1 MYKFQWERKLAK
13 NKNGDPPNDEHL
25 PLIEKIYRLPRTQ
38 IFNPHQNVN
47 EIYPLPLPLLKKRL
61 KSSDPRPQNSFVIL
75 TTVVKKVAKSRGVDL
90 EDEISAIRICQLIRW
105 GASNDEWKIF
115 LNLQKEFRKIH
126 QRFYPSY
133 DYTNE
138 FNKINSFDYCKK
150 GNVPKVTFGGQAHN
164 PIPDTSLIGDDNK
177 SKIYSFDYCEKVP
190 KVMFGEQEY
199 NPISD
204 TSSCIEFTK
213 ANIFISDDENILG
226 DTDIAISE
234 FISVH
239 AKIYQGT
246 TATSQIE
253 IDEVLN
259 SQPVYAIGPDFKQ
272 SHTVPCIA
280 CWSTKDLDRSIM
292 DQISVLF
299 GNEFEVLNHVVEHVE
314 EDMSGS
320 ISDLLSESYYIGNP
334 FNETPYS
341 SLDAINAY
349 ENESLLNEFSILSQS
364 QNDLLNGNC
373 SDNEANKNGSGEEND
388 TSEGNRNVRVN
399 LNGNRVKYYGNGGNN
414 ENYGNGK
421 NGDNGWQGNGGMDND
436 GGYDDVSN
444 GSDNGIPSIQIGSV
458 AYAKIGDKFQSFT
471 ILGAN
476 MITNTRVSRDIL
488 EFKIDLF
495 HCGVGQMLNEI
506 CQSLHNFVG
515 YYLDSV
521 VIEVSP
527 IPFKEDVFGI
537 ITEAKVYNPQ
547 NNQKNVEILSGCEK
561 NAGINM
567 TLGTQNTGIA
577 ANYNVTNSHSTRAET
592 DKWSMKIATC
602 PTKGVKWSYNYSI
615 NDFDKPF
622 FCREWSNKHTHS
634 GYWYTT
640 NKMKGF
646 RVNIMQILCI
656 KFKPP
661 RFHFGRKP
669 EILKQCPKLTHLLE
683 ISFNN
688 INNFNENFTKL
699 TEMLYTD
706 HDDIFINLEKNKSY
720 PKKIINKEV
729 SLQQDDLM
737 FFGLRNFARGFLTRA
752 SSPIKTRALSSI
764 KAQALIPF
772 VVEQTSRG
780 ERSYDIFSRLLKER
794 IVCLNGHVDDSVA
807 AVIVAQLLFL
817 EAENPEKPISL
828 YINSPGGTYIQS
840 PVSTLCNG
848 QACSMGSLLLAAGEP
863 GKRYTLPNSTIMIHQ
878 PIGGATGQATDIAI
892 HAKEI
897 LRVRERL
904 NKIYKK
910 HCNKQIAVER
920 DYYMT
925 AEEALKFGLV
935 DRVLEK
941 REVTPSEQ
949 LK

>member
-1 MYKFQWERKLAK
+1 MYRAHWERKLAK
-13 NKNGDPPNDEHL
+13 NKNGDPPNDDEHL

-38 IFNPHQNVN
+38 IFNPHQNASQ
-47 EIYPLPLPLLKKRL
+47 IYPHPLPKKR
-61 KSSDPRPQNSFVIL
+61 STSGDPRPFNSFMIL
-75 TTVVKKVAKSRGVDL
+75 TLVVRNVAESLGVDL
-90 EDEISAIRICQLIRW
+90 EDGRTAIRICQLIRW
-105 GASNDEWKIF
+105 GASKDEWKIF

-126 QRFYPSY
+126 QRLYPSY
-133 DYTNE
+133 DYCKKSPVSNNDYRKKSPVSNNE
-138 FNKINSFDYCKK
+138 FIKINSFDYCKK

-190 KVMFGEQEY
+190 KVML
-199 NPISD
+199 ISD
-204 TSSCIEFTK
+204 TSSCVEFTK
-213 ANIFISDDENILG
+213 ANIFISDDENIWS

-246 TATSQIE
+246 TATSQVEIDKLFSLLNEKKIE
-253 IDEVLN
+253 IDEILN

-272 SHTVPCIA
+272 SHTVPCIS
-280 CWSTKDLDRSIM
+280 CWSTKDLDISIM

-299 GNEFEVLNHVVEHVE
+299 GNEFEVLNHVMEHVE
-314 EDMSGS
+314 EDMNDS
-320 ISDLLSESYYIGNP
+320 ISDLLTKSYYIGNP
-334 FNETPYS
+334 FNETPFS
-341 SLDAINAY
+341 SLDEINAY
-349 ENESLLNEFSILSQS
+349 ENESLLNEFNILSQS

-399 LNGNRVKYYGNGGNN
+399 LNGNRVKYDGNGGNN

-436 GGYDDVSN
+436 GGYDDGSN

-471 ILGAN
+471 INTILGAN
-476 MITNTRVSRDIL
+476 INTNTRVSRDIL

-537 ITEAKVYNPQ
+537 ITEAKAYSPQ
-547 NNQKNVEILSGCEK
+547 NNQKNVEILLGCEK

-602 PTKGVKWSYNYSI
+602 PTKGVKWSYHYSI

-622 FCREWSNKHTHS
+622 FCREWSNKHTHL

-646 RVNIMQILCI
+646 RVNIMQILCS

-661 RFHFGRKP
+661 RFHLGRKP
-669 EILKQCPKLTHLLE
+669 EILKQCPKITHLLE

-688 INNFNENFTKL
+688 INDFNENFTKL
-699 TEMLYTD
+699 TETLYTD
-706 HDDIFINLEKNKSY
+706 HDDIVINLEKNKSY

-737 FFGLRNFARGFLTRA
+737 VIERTF
-752 SSPIKTRALSSI
+752 
-764 KAQALIPF
+764 
-772 VVEQTSRG
+772 QTSM
-780 ERSYDIFSRLLKER
+780 DI
-794 IVCLNGHVDDSVA
+794 D
-807 AVIVAQLLFL
+807 
-817 EAENPEKPISL
+817 
-828 YINSPGGTYIQS
+828 
-840 PVSTLCNG
+840 
-848 QACSMGSLLLAAGEP
+848 
-863 GKRYTLPNSTIMIHQ
+863 
-878 PIGGATGQATDIAI
+878 
-892 HAKEI
+892 
-897 LRVRERL
+897 
-904 NKIYKK
+904 
-910 HCNKQIAVER
+910 
-920 DYYMT
+920 
-925 AEEALKFGLV
+925 
-935 DRVLEK
+935 
-941 REVTPSEQ
+941 
-949 LK
+949 